1 MTWTAKWSGGFP
13 LYRDSAAGVHLT
25 DVDSLTYADFAL
37 GDTGAMA
44 GHAPPAVLHA
54 VGCPVPEHGLDV
66 PSYHR

>member
-1 MTWTAKWSGGFP
+1 
-13 LYRDSAAGVHLT
+13 VHLT